1 MINEE
6 YVEKLEAALA
16 HVLQPL
22 KGLPFTVVV
31 RALSNQIIFPI
42 DRESEDDRALI
53 GQLEKA
59 IHACAVELRRQPIQR
74 PRPNEV
80 GNDIEPYVMRALA
93 GIGYKVQRPLSK
105 GGKGK
110 ATGYPDILFYDAK
123 DRPCYLECKIYSD
136 DTKDTSMRSFYL
148 SPSDA
153 FKVCMDARHLLL
165 SFEMVRTPINNSN
178 LSSFLPV
185 AFKLVDLS
193 ALDCDMKY
201 EFNADNR
208 RLYSPKLVLLSGQC

>member
-1 MINEE
+1 MTDKE

-31 RALSNQIIFPI
+31 RALSSQTIFPI
-42 DRESEDDRALI
+42 DRESDDDRVLI
-53 GQLEKA
+53 AQLEKA
-59 IHACAVELRRQPIQR
+59 IQSCAEKLRSQPIQR

-80 GNDIEPYVMRALA
+80 GNDIEPYVMRALVE
-93 GIGYKVQRPLSK
+93 IGYKVQRPLSK
-105 GGKGK
+105 AGKGK
-110 ATGYPDILFYDAK
+110 STGYPDIIFYDAK

-136 DTKDTSMRSFYL
+136 DTKETSMRSFYL

-165 SFEMVRTPINNSN
+165 SFEMVRTPINGSN
-178 LSSFLPV
+178 LSRFSPV

-201 EFNADNR
+201 ELNSDNR
-208 RLYSPKLVLLSGQC
+208 RLYNPKLVLLSGPC